1 MRLDTAPEESR
12 RIEREG
18 CVRGNVGSER
28 THGGRRPRRS
38 RDRRTRE
45 TVTLGLCC
53 SAGDLFPAVT
63 RLSHIGRHP
72 PRAHCLDEPA
82 TQARAKPGGRG
93 AARAHAGRRGLRGHR
108 ASRRQPG
115 RGTRVRLTHPPGARA
130 PPPPHLSSASSLH
143 SPPTTPHHA
152 SRLKEP
158 TARRR

>member
-45 TVTLGLCC
+45 TVTLGLCGGFV
-53 SAGDLFPAVT
+53 SRGHQT
-63 RLSHIGRHP
+63 ESHRKAP
-72 PRAHCLDEPA
+72 SPRAHCLDEPA